1 MNSLEGDVYMIGA
14 GLLFSLGALS
24 LRLEGQRSKRIAGH
38 LFALVL
44 GVLLADT
51 LIHRLPNA
59 VAGFIYGAHHHY
71 GSRNLPSDK

>member
-24 LRLEGQRSKRIAGH
+24 LWLEGQRLKRIASH
-38 LFALVL
+38 LFVLVL
-44 GVLLADT
+44 GVLLTDT

-59 VAGFIYGAHHHY
+59 IAGFIYGAHHPY
-71 GSRNLPSDK
+71 ASRNLPSDQ